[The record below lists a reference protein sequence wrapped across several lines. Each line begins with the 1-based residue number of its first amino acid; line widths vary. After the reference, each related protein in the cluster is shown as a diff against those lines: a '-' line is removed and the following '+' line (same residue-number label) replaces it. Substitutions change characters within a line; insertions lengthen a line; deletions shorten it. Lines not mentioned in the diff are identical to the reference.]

1 LSINQSSIAD
11 VQESQKNF
19 IRISKNS
26 KGILHK
32 VLYIKK
38 KINLKWPDFEQG
50 GNLTNI
56 YRNLKRIQKKKSLVL
71 HFFLNKS
78 HPQKNPKES

>member
-50 GNLTNI
+50 GNLTI
-56 YRNLKRIQKKKSLVL
+56 FIGISKESKKKNL
-71 HFFLNKS
+71 
-78 HPQKNPKES
+78 